1 MKSEVIGLRD
11 VWVYHDGLPVLEDV
25 TISIHRHDFLG
36 IIGPNGGGKTTLLKV
51 MLGLITPE
59 RGEVKVLGGDPER
72 NRRHIGYVPQHSLFD
87 HDFPISVM
95 DVVLTGRA
103 GQRLFRRYTD
113 QDRKLAYDTLKMV
126 DMLPFAKRPIGKL
139 SGGERQRIFI
149 ARALVTEPEVLLLD
163 EPTAGIDAHIQ
174 TEFYEI
180 LEKLKE
186 KMAIVMVSHDL
197 TAISIYVDKIACL
210 NRRLFYHNSKEL
222 TSYDLEAAYQCPVEF
237 IAHGLPHRVL
247 KEH

>member
-11 VWVYHDGLPVLEDV
+11 VWVYHAGLPVLEDV

-51 MLGLITPE
+51 MLGLIKPE

-72 NRRHIGYVPQHSLFD
+72 NRRRIGYVPQHSLFD

-103 GQRLFRRYTD
+103 GQRLFGRYTD
-113 QDRKLAYDTLKMV
+113 QDRKLAHDTLKMV
-126 DMLPFAKRPIGKL
+126 DMLPFAKRQIGKL
-139 SGGERQRIFI
+139 SGGERQRVFI

-163 EPTAGIDAHIQ
+163 EPAAGIDAHIQ
-174 TEFYEI
+174 TEFYEM

-186 KMAIVMVSHDL
+186 KMTIVMVSHDL
-197 TAISIYVDKIACL
+197 TAISIYVDNIACL

-222 TSYDLEAAYQCPVEF
+222 TSDDLEATYQCPVEF
-237 IAHGLPHRVL
+237 IAHGIPHRVL

>member
-1 MKSEVIGLRD
+1 MNSEVIGLRD

-25 TISIHRHDFLG
+25 TISIYKHDFLG

-59 RGEVKVLGGDPER
+59 RGEVNVLGGDPER
-72 NRRHIGYVPQHSLFD
+72 NRRHIGYVPQHTLFD

-103 GQRLFRRYTD
+103 GQKLFRRYTD

-126 DMLPFAKRPIGKL
+126 DMLPFAERQIGKL
-139 SGGERQRIFI
+139 SGGERQRVFI

-163 EPTAGIDAHIQ
+163 EPTAGVDAHIQ

-186 KMAIVMVSHDL
+186 KMSIVMVSHDL

-222 TSYDLEAAYQCPVEF
+222 TSDDLEVAYQCPVEF

>member
-25 TISIHRHDFLG
+25 TISIQRHDFLG

-51 MLGLITPE
+51 MLGLIKPE
-59 RGEVKVLGGDPER
+59 RGEVKVLGGDPLR
-72 NRRHIGYVPQHSLFD
+72 NRRRIGYVPQHSLFD

-113 QDRKLAYDTLKMV
+113 QDRKLAHDTLKMV
-126 DMLPFAKRPIGKL
+126 GMLPFAKRQIGKL
-139 SGGERQRIFI
+139 SGGERQRVFI

-163 EPTAGIDAHIQ
+163 EPAAGIDAHIQ

-186 KMAIVMVSHDL
+186 KMTIVMVSHDL

-222 TSYDLEAAYQCPVEF
+222 TSDDLEATYQCPVEF
-237 IAHGLPHRVL
+237 IAHGIPHRVL